1 MPDKEFFAVLNDP
14 RIMPYRGEKVLLFRE
29 SSYWYE
35 VEVVICNTLHHEQWN
50 DFCNKHKV
58 LYWVYLDKVDNLIQR
73 PVKETLTNNWHTPDL
88 PLWEG
93 ESYEKMNAG
102 LKKPR
107 ARPVFKDIKI
117 CENCAASVKNE
128 HGTMVGCLVLNKRL
142 PAFSSSPQR
151 RGFIRLAKDRINFPM
166 CYTLTKPE
174 RQRISEPLPQRSTDK
189 PEQEEEFEE
198 DYDD

>member
-35 VEVVICNTLHHEQWN
+35 VEVVICNTLHHDQWE

-93 ESYEKMNAG
+93 ESYEAMNYG
-102 LKKPR
+102 LTKPR
-107 ARPVFKDIKI
+107 GKPLFMDMRVCERCSARVVNEDCTIECLKTHCKIPKFNTIK
-117 CENCAASVKNE
+117 
-128 HGTMVGCLVLNKRL
+128 H
-142 PAFSSSPQR
+142 R
-151 RGFIRLAKDRINFPM
+151 RGFIQYAKDKFDFPN
-166 CYTLTKPE
+166 CFTLTKP
-174 RQRISEPLPQRSTDK
+174 K
-189 PEQEEEFEE
+189 E
-198 DYDD
+198 DEHGA